1 MSPSAPLGRGPK
13 VRTAVLAATIDEL
26 SERGYAAFTIENV
39 AQRTGVHK
47 TTVYRRWP
55 DRETLIAE
63 ALADSIATEIPV
75 PDTGSVGED
84 LRALARSLVAWV
96 NSASGR
102 AVLAVMVSTAAGLPA
117 PPLSAR
123 HVFRDRIRHTLPVVT
138 RAIARGEIPDGTN
151 PAEMIKTLV
160 APIYFRVLI
169 TGEPVDDNAADTAAA
184 LTLTAARA
192 RLFTD
197 D

>member
-1 MSPSAPLGRGPK
+1 METQALNTTESRQPL
-13 VRTAVLAATIDEL
+13 TAAAT
-26 SERGYAAFTIENV
+26 SSPAA
-39 AQRTGVHK
+39 
-47 TTVYRRWP
+47 
-55 DRETLIAE
+55 
-63 ALADSIATEIPV
+63 
-75 PDTGSVGED
+75 
-84 LRALARSLVAWV
+84 
-96 NSASGR
+96 GR
-102 AVLAVMVSTAAGLPA
+102 AVS
-117 PPLSAR
+117 
-123 HVFRDRIRHTLPVVT
+123 
-138 RAIARGEIPDGTN
+138 ARGEIPDGTN